1 MTDFGLVA
9 VLAACPVVYAGHM
22 LACFTQSSLHR
33 WLGHTPTGGKIY
45 RIHTASHHSI
55 YTDRNM
61 ASESYSDYEISL
73 TPFFLIPVFAL
84 CALSSLI
91 LPPVLAAVFT
101 FSLFASFLVQIYLH
115 AQYHVSDSWLKRYKW
130 FVRLLRLHTLHHRD
144 QTKNYGLVNFM
155 PDRIYG
161 TYRAETRSGHDD

>member
-1 MTDFGLVA
+1 MTDFSLVDA
-9 VLAACPVVYAGHM
+9 LAASSMVYAGHM
-22 LACFTQSSLHR
+22 FACFTQSSLHR
-33 WLGHTPTGGKIY
+33 WLGHTPAGGKIY

-55 YTDRNM
+55 YTERNM
-61 ASESYSDYEISL
+61 ASESYSEYETSL
-73 TPFFLIPVFAL
+73 TPFFLIPAFAL

-91 LPPVLAAVFT
+91 LPPILAAVFS
-101 FSLFASFLVQIYLH
+101 FSLFASFLAQIYLH

-144 QTKNYGLVNFM
+144 ETKNYGLVNFM